1 MKKRFLYLIAL
12 CLLCSV
18 VLSACS
24 MPSLPKLPFLNKD
37 NADIAS
43 DPVVAV
49 QNTVNMMDLEGVY
62 SEQLAHRGTLRLTAK
77 DSQTASITIDWPGS
91 ATESAHWEMT
101 GTYDPQKQAIVYN
114 DAVMMEQTKSDT
126 GAQSNRL
133 VSSSG
138 TGRFTVSGKNLVWT
152 DDLAYIGS
160 DPSTFTYSMSLADNT
175 SQSGSSLVIGAPTVT
190 TAPAVSTPAVP
201 VTAATPTPTAQVP
214 ATATPVPTPVP
225 TPAAPATPAP
235 GSPVITKDPTDET
248 VQVGG
253 SCWFVANHR
262 GANFARWHFVSPDG
276 TDIAIDTQD
285 ETGNNV
291 LAKQFPNL
299 IIHNGEYDSM
309 KLSNIPAELNG
320 YRFYCHFWNVNG
332 SVDSASAR
340 LTVEGAGN
348 VTANNPDVAAAA
360 ANAANLPKVVKDP
373 TDETVKPGESAWFV
387 ARHTGAILARWHFV
401 SPDGSDYEY
410 TNEAISSQ
418 FPQMKI
424 VGGDQ
429 GTMQLQNIPLNANGW
444 KVYCRY
450 SNNSGTADT
459 KMATVTVQGA
469 TQAAAA
475 ADTTVSAAASTAAA
489 STVVVNDWT
498 TAADQNAA
506 VSISGVSFTG
516 PTGTAL
522 PAGTTSTPSFRAKT
536 GTLEANYSEANSLI
550 IRKSSTTGGN
560 DLIGDYTDYP
570 ATWPVQVGAL
580 TVNCRGDG
588 TTVNA
593 ATYDLPDGTHVS
605 ISYNMGKQ
613 GSGLTSDQLIALV
626 DGIQ

>member
-1 MKKRFLYLIAL
+1 ML
-12 CLLCSV
+12 
-18 VLSACS
+18 LSACT
-24 MPSLPKLPFLNKD
+24 MPKLPFLNKD

-43 DPVVAV
+43 EPVVSV

-62 SEQLAHRGTLRLTAK
+62 TEQLAHRGTLRLTAK

-114 DAVMMEQTKSDT
+114 DAVMMEQTTNET

-138 TGRFTVSGKNLVWT
+138 TGRFTVSGKNLAWT

-160 DPSTFTYSMSLADNT
+160 DPSTFTYSASLNEG
-175 SQSGSSLVIGAPTVT
+175 SNQGGSSLVVGTPSASSAPSGS
-190 TAPAVSTPAVP
+190 TASVP
-201 VTAATPTPTAQVP
+201 V
-214 ATATPVPTPVP
+214 ATATPAPVTQIAATPAPSTAPTPAP
-225 TPAAPATPAP
+225 TPAAPAP
-235 GSPVITKDPTDET
+235 GSPVITKDPTDEK

-276 TDIAIDTQD
+276 TDIAIDTKD
-285 ETGNNV
+285 ENGNNV

-299 IIHNGEYDSM
+299 NIHNGEYDSM

-320 YRFYCHFWNVNG
+320 YRFYCHFWNANG
-332 SVDSASAR
+332 SVDSKSAL
-340 LTVEGAGN
+340 LTVEGAGTAA
-348 VTANNPDVAAAA
+348 TANTDAAATA
-360 ANAANLPKVVKDP
+360 ANAANGPKVTKDP

-387 ARHTGAILARWHFV
+387 AKHTGAILARWHFV
-401 SPDGSDYEY
+401 SPDGTDYEY
-410 TNEAISSQ
+410 TNEAISAQ

-459 KMATVTVQGA
+459 KAATITVQGA
-469 TQAAAA
+469 TQPA
-475 ADTTVSAAASTAAA
+475 ADTAASTAAA
-489 STVVVNDWT
+489 PAVVANDWT
-498 TAADQNAA
+498 TATDLDAA
-506 VSISGVSFTG
+506 ISISGVSFSG
-516 PTGTAL
+516 PTGTSL
-522 PAGTTSTPSFRAKT
+522 PAGTSASPTYRAKT
-536 GTLEANYSEANSLI
+536 GTLEADYSDANSLI
-550 IRKSSTTGGN
+550 VRKSTLTGGN
-560 DLIGDYTDYP
+560 DLIGDYTNYT
-570 ATWPVQVGAL
+570 ATWPIQVGAL

-593 ATYDLPDGTHVS
+593 ATCDLPTGYVS
-605 ISYNMGKQ
+605 ISYNMGKE
-613 GSGLTSDQLIALV
+613 GSGLTADQVTALINS
-626 DGIQ
+626 IQ

>member
-1 MKKRFLYLIAL
+1 MKKRFLYLAIL
-12 CLLCSV
+12 CLVCSML
-18 VLSACS
+18 LSACT
-24 MPSLPKLPFLNKD
+24 MPKLPFLNKD

-43 DPVVAV
+43 EPVVAV

-62 SEQLAHRGTLRLTAK
+62 TEQLAHRGTLRLTAK

-101 GTYDPQKQAIVYN
+101 GTYDPQKQAIVYS
-114 DAVMMEQTKSDT
+114 DAVMMEQTTNET

-138 TGRFTVSGKNLVWT
+138 TGRFTVSGKNLAWT

-160 DPSTFTYSMSLADNT
+160 DPSTFTYSSSLNEDANQGGASLVVGT
-175 SQSGSSLVIGAPTVT
+175 PAASSAPSGS
-190 TAPAVSTPAVP
+190 TATVP
-201 VTAATPTPTAQVP
+201 V
-214 ATATPVPTPVP
+214 ATATPAPVTQIAATPAPSTAPTPTP
-225 TPAAPATPAP
+225 TPAAPAP
-235 GSPVITKDPTDET
+235 GSPIITKDPTDEK

-276 TDIAIDTQD
+276 TDIAIDTKD
-285 ETGNNV
+285 ENGNNV

-299 IIHNGEYDSM
+299 NIHNGEYDSM

-320 YRFYCHFWNVNG
+320 YRFYCHFWNANG
-332 SVDSASAR
+332 SVDSKSAL
-340 LTVEGAGN
+340 LTVEGAGTAA
-348 VTANNPDVAAAA
+348 TANTDAAATA
-360 ANAANLPKVVKDP
+360 ANAANGPKVTKDP

-387 ARHTGAILARWHFV
+387 AKHTGAILARWHFV
-401 SPDGSDYEY
+401 SPDGTDYEY
-410 TNEAISSQ
+410 TNEAVSAQ

-459 KMATVTVQGA
+459 KAATITVQGA
-469 TQAAAA
+469 TQPAADTAASAAAA
-475 ADTTVSAAASTAAA
+475 PA
-489 STVVVNDWT
+489 VVANDWT
-498 TAADQNAA
+498 TAADLDAA
-506 VSISGVSFTG
+506 ISISGVSFSG
-516 PTGTAL
+516 PTGAAL
-522 PAGTTSTPSFRAKT
+522 PAGTSASPTYRAKT
-536 GTLEANYSEANSLI
+536 GTLEADYSDANSLI
-550 IRKSSTTGGN
+550 VRKSTLTGGN
-560 DLIGDYTDYP
+560 DLIGDYTNYT
-570 ATWPVQVGAL
+570 ATWPIQVGAL

-593 ATYDLPDGTHVS
+593 ATCSLPAGYLS
-605 ISYNMGKQ
+605 ISYNMGKE
-613 GSGLTSDQLIALV
+613 GSGLTSDQVIALV

>member
-1 MKKRFLYLIAL
+1 M
-12 CLLCSV
+12 
-18 VLSACS
+18 
-24 MPSLPKLPFLNKD
+24 PKLPFLNKD

-43 DPVVAV
+43 EPVTAV
-49 QNTVNMMDLEGVY
+49 QSTINMMDLEGVY
-62 SEQLAHRGTLRLTAK
+62 TEQLAHRGTLRLTAR

-114 DAVMMEQTKSDT
+114 DAVMMEQTTSET

-138 TGRFTVSGKNLVWT
+138 TGRFTVSGKNLAWT

-160 DPSTFTYSMSLADNT
+160 DPSTFTYSMSLADDT
-175 SQSGSSLVIGAPTVT
+175 AQSGSSLVVGVPSVT
-190 TAPAVSTPAVP
+190 AAPAGSTSSVP
-201 VTAATPTPTAQVP
+201 VTAATPAPTVQIA
-214 ATATPVPTPVP
+214 ATAAPAPTPVP

-235 GSPVITKDPTDET
+235 GSPVITKDPTDEK

-276 TDIAIDTQD
+276 TDIAIDTKD
-285 ETGNNV
+285 ENGNNV

-299 IIHNGEYDSM
+299 NIHNGEYDSM

-320 YRFYCHFWNVNG
+320 YRFYCHFWNANG
-332 SVDSASAR
+332 SVDSKSAL

-348 VTANNPDVAAAA
+348 VAAANTDTAA
-360 ANAANLPKVVKDP
+360 ANAANGPKVTKDP

-387 ARHTGAILARWHFV
+387 AKHTGAILARWHFV

-459 KMATVTVQGA
+459 KMATITVQGA
-469 TQAAAA
+469 TQAAA
-475 ADTTVSAAASTAAA
+475 DSTVSAAATAAA

-498 TAADQNAA
+498 TAADLDAA
-506 VSISGVSFTG
+506 VSISGVSFSG
-516 PTGTAL
+516 PSGDAL
-522 PAGTTSTPSFRAKT
+522 PAGTSSNPSFRAKT
-536 GTLEANYSEANSLI
+536 GTLEANYSDANSLI
-550 IRKSSTTGGN
+550 IRKSTTTSGN
-560 DLIGDYTDYP
+560 DLIGDYTNYS
-570 ATWPVQVGAL
+570 ATWPIQLGAN
-580 TVNCRGDG
+580 TVNCRGNG

-593 ATYDLPDGTHVS
+593 ATCDLPTGYVS
-605 ISYNMGKQ
+605 ISYNMGKED
-613 GSGLTSDQLIALV
+613 SGLTSDQVIALLN
-626 DGIQ
+626 GIQ

>member
-1 MKKRFLYLIAL
+1 MLF
-12 CLLCSV
+12 
-18 VLSACS
+18 SACS
-24 MPSLPKLPFLNKD
+24 MPKLPFLNKD
-37 NADIAS
+37 NADIS
-43 DPVVAV
+43 SEPVTTV
-49 QNTVNMMDLEGVY
+49 QSTINMMDLEGVY
-62 SEQLAHRGTLRLTAK
+62 TEQLAHRGTLRLTAK

-114 DAVMMEQTKSDT
+114 DAVMMEQTTSET

-138 TGRFTVSGKNLVWT
+138 TGRFTVSGKNLAWT

-160 DPSTFTYSMSLADNT
+160 DPSTFTYSMSLADDT
-175 SQSGSSLVIGAPTVT
+175 AQSGSSLVVGAPSVT
-190 TAPAVSTPAVP
+190 AAPAGSTSSVPVAVSTPA
-201 VTAATPTPTAQVP
+201 PTAQIP
-214 ATATPVPTPVP
+214 AAATPTPVP

-235 GSPVITKDPTDET
+235 GSPVITKDPTDEK

-276 TDIAIDTQD
+276 TDIAIDTKD
-285 ETGNNV
+285 ENGNNV

-299 IIHNGEYDSM
+299 NIHNGEYDSM

-320 YRFYCHFWNVNG
+320 YRFYCHFWNANG
-332 SVDSASAR
+332 SVDSKSAL

-348 VTANNPDVAAAA
+348 VAAANTDTTA
-360 ANAANLPKVVKDP
+360 ANAANGPKVTKDP
-373 TDETVKPGESAWFV
+373 TDETVKPGESAWLV
-387 ARHTGAILARWHFV
+387 AKHTGAILARWHFV

-410 TNEAISSQ
+410 TNEAISAQ

-459 KMATVTVQGA
+459 KMATITVQGA
-469 TQAAAA
+469 TQAT
-475 ADTTVSAAASTAAA
+475 ADSTVSAAATAAA
-489 STVVVNDWT
+489 STVTVNDWT
-498 TAADQNAA
+498 AAVDLDAA
-506 VSISGVSFTG
+506 VSISGVSFSG
-516 PTGTAL
+516 PSGAAL
-522 PAGTTSTPSFRAKT
+522 PDGTSSTPSYRAKT
-536 GTLEANYSEANSLI
+536 GTLEANYSDANSLI
-550 IRKSSTTGGN
+550 IRKSTITSGN
-560 DLIGDYTDYP
+560 DLIGDYTNYSKS
-570 ATWPVQVGAL
+570 WPIQVGAN

-593 ATYDLPDGTHVS
+593 ATCNIPSGYIS
-605 ISYNMGKQ
+605 ISYNMGKE
-613 GSGLTSDQLIALV
+613 GSGLTSDQVIALV

>member
-1 MKKRFLYLIAL
+1 MKKRFLYLTVL
-12 CLLCSV
+12 CLLCSM
-18 VLSACS
+18 LFSACS
-24 MPSLPKLPFLNKD
+24 MPKLPFLNKD
-37 NADIAS
+37 NADIS
-43 DPVVAV
+43 SEPVTTV
-49 QNTVNMMDLEGVY
+49 QSTINMMDLEGVY
-62 SEQLAHRGTLRLTAK
+62 TEQLAHRGTLRLTAK

-114 DAVMMEQTKSDT
+114 DAVMMEQTTSET

-138 TGRFTVSGKNLVWT
+138 TGRFTVSGKNLAWT

-160 DPSTFTYSMSLADNT
+160 DPSTFTYSMSLADDT
-175 SQSGSSLVIGAPTVT
+175 AQSGSSLVVGAPSVT
-190 TAPAVSTPAVP
+190 AAPAGSTSSVPVAVSTPA
-201 VTAATPTPTAQVP
+201 PTAQIP
-214 ATATPVPTPVP
+214 AAATPTPVP

-235 GSPVITKDPTDET
+235 GSPVITKDPTDEK

-276 TDIAIDTQD
+276 TDIAIDTKD
-285 ETGNNV
+285 ENGNNV

-299 IIHNGEYDSM
+299 NIHNGEYDSM

-320 YRFYCHFWNVNG
+320 YRFYCHFWNANG
-332 SVDSASAR
+332 SVDSKSAL

-348 VTANNPDVAAAA
+348 VAAANTDTTA
-360 ANAANLPKVVKDP
+360 ANAANGPKVTKDP

-387 ARHTGAILARWHFV
+387 AKHTGAILARWHFV

-410 TNEAISSQ
+410 TNEAISAQ

-459 KMATVTVQGA
+459 KMATITVQGA
-469 TQAAAA
+469 TQAT
-475 ADTTVSAAASTAAA
+475 ADSTVSAAATAAA
-489 STVVVNDWT
+489 STVTVNDWT
-498 TAADQNAA
+498 AAVDLDAA
-506 VSISGVSFTG
+506 VSISGVSFSG
-516 PTGTAL
+516 PSGAAL
-522 PAGTTSTPSFRAKT
+522 PDGTSSTPSYRAKT
-536 GTLEANYSEANSLI
+536 GTLEANYSDANSLI
-550 IRKSSTTGGN
+550 IRKSTITSGN
-560 DLIGDYTDYP
+560 DLIGDYTNYSKS
-570 ATWPVQVGAL
+570 WPIQVGAN

-593 ATYDLPDGTHVS
+593 ATCNLPSGYIS
-605 ISYNMGKQ
+605 ISYNMGKE
-613 GSGLTSDQLIALV
+613 GSGLTSDQVIELV

>member
-1 MKKRFLYLIAL
+1 
-12 CLLCSV
+12 
-18 VLSACS
+18 

-285 ETGNNV
+285 ESGNNV

-360 ANAANLPKVVKDP
+360 ANAANLPRVVKDP

-489 STVVVNDWT
+489 STLVVNDWT

>member
-1 MKKRFLYLIAL
+1 M
-12 CLLCSV
+12 
-18 VLSACS
+18 
-24 MPSLPKLPFLNKD
+24 PKLPFLNKD

-43 DPVVAV
+43 EPVTAV
-49 QNTVNMMDLEGVY
+49 QSTINMMDLEGVY
-62 SEQLAHRGTLRLTAK
+62 TEQLAHRGTLRLTAR

-114 DAVMMEQTKSDT
+114 DAVMMEQTTSET

-138 TGRFTVSGKNLVWT
+138 TGRFTISGKNLAWT

-160 DPSTFTYSMSLADNT
+160 DPSTFTYSMSLADDT
-175 SQSGSSLVIGAPTVT
+175 AQSGSSLVVGVPSVTAAPAGSTSSVPVTTATPAPTVQI
-190 TAPAVSTPAVP
+190 AA
-201 VTAATPTPTAQVP
+201 TAAPT
-214 ATATPVPTPVP
+214 PTPVP

-235 GSPVITKDPTDET
+235 GSPVITKDPTDEK

-276 TDIAIDTQD
+276 TDIAIDTKD
-285 ETGNNV
+285 ENGNNV

-299 IIHNGEYDSM
+299 NIHNGEYDSM

-320 YRFYCHFWNVNG
+320 YRFYCHFWNANG
-332 SVDSASAR
+332 SVDSKSAL
-340 LTVEGAGN
+340 LTVEGTGN
-348 VTANNPDVAAAA
+348 VAAANTDTAA
-360 ANAANLPKVVKDP
+360 ANAANGPKVTKDP

-387 ARHTGAILARWHFV
+387 AKHTGAILARWHFV

-459 KMATVTVQGA
+459 KMATITVQGA
-469 TQAAAA
+469 TQAAA
-475 ADTTVSAAASTAAA
+475 DSTVSAAATAAA

-498 TAADQNAA
+498 TAADLDAA
-506 VSISGVSFTG
+506 VSISGVSFSG
-516 PTGTAL
+516 PSGDAL
-522 PAGTTSTPSFRAKT
+522 PAGTSSNPSFRAKT
-536 GTLEANYSEANSLI
+536 GTLEANYSDANSLI
-550 IRKSSTTGGN
+550 IRKSTTTSGN
-560 DLIGDYTDYP
+560 DLIGDYTNYS
-570 ATWPVQVGAL
+570 ASWPIQLGAN
-580 TVNCRGDG
+580 TVNCRGNG

-593 ATYDLPDGTHVS
+593 ATCDLPSGYVS
-605 ISYNMGKQ
+605 ISYNMGKED
-613 GSGLTSDQLIALV
+613 SGLTSDQVIALLN
-626 DGIQ
+626 GIQ

>member
-1 MKKRFLYLIAL
+1 
-12 CLLCSV
+12 
-18 VLSACS
+18 

-285 ETGNNV
+285 ESGNNV

-340 LTVEGAGN
+340 LTGEGAGN
-348 VTANNPDVAAAA
+348 VTAHNPDVAAAA

-424 VGGDQ
+424 VGGDPS
-429 GTMQLQNIPLNANGW
+429 TTQLQNIPLNANGW

-489 STVVVNDWT
+489 STLVVNDWT

>member
-1 MKKRFLYLIAL
+1 MKKRFLYLAMF
-12 CLLCSV
+12 CLVCSV
-18 VLSACS
+18 LFSACS
-24 MPSLPKLPFLNKD
+24 LPLPFLNKD
-37 NADIAS
+37 SADIAS
-43 DPVVAV
+43 DTTVAV
-49 QNTVNMMDLEGVY
+49 QSTVNMMDLEGVY
-62 SEQLAHRGTLRLTAK
+62 TEQLAHRGTLRLTAK

-114 DAVMMEQTKSDT
+114 DAVMMEQTKSET

-138 TGRFTVSGKNLVWT
+138 TGRFTISGKNLVWT

-160 DPSTFTYSMSLADNT
+160 DPSTFTYSMSLGDDMN
-175 SQSGSSLVIGAPTVT
+175 QSGSSLVMGTPSVSPAPGSS
-190 TAPAVSTPAVP
+190 TAAVP
-201 VTAATPTPTAQVP
+201 V
-214 ATATPVPTPVP
+214 ATATPAPVTQIAATPAPSVAP
-225 TPAAPATPAP
+225 TPAPTPAGPAP
-235 GSPVITKDPTDET
+235 GSPIITKDPTDEK

-253 SCWFVANHR
+253 SCWFVANHK

-276 TDIAIDTQD
+276 TDIAIDTKD
-285 ETGNNV
+285 ENGNNV

-299 IIHNGEYDSM
+299 NIHNGEYDSM

-320 YRFYCHFWNVNG
+320 YRFYCHLWNKNG
-332 SVDSASAR
+332 SVDSKSAL

-348 VTANNPDVAAAA
+348 VTAANPDAAATA
-360 ANAANLPKVVKDP
+360 ANAANGPKVTKDP

-387 ARHTGAILARWHFV
+387 AKHTGAILARWHFV

-410 TNEAISSQ
+410 TNEAVSKQ

-459 KMATVTVQGA
+459 KMATITVQGG
-469 TQAAAA
+469 TQAP
-475 ADTTVSAAASTAAA
+475 ADNAVSATPAAAA

-498 TAADQNAA
+498 TAADLNAA
-506 VSISGVSFTG
+506 VSISGVSFSAPG
-516 PTGTAL
+516 GAAL
-522 PAGTTSTPSFRAKT
+522 PGGTSSNPSFRAKT
-536 GTLEANYSEANSLI
+536 GTLEANYSDANSLI
-550 IRKSSTTGGN
+550 IRKSTTSSGN
-560 DLIGDYTDYP
+560 DLSGDYTNYSGN
-570 ATWPVQVGAL
+570 WPIQVGAL

-593 ATYDLPDGTHVS
+593 ATYDLPDGGHVS
-605 ISYNMGKQ
+605 ISYNMGKE
-613 GSGLTSDQLIALV
+613 GSGLASDQVIALV